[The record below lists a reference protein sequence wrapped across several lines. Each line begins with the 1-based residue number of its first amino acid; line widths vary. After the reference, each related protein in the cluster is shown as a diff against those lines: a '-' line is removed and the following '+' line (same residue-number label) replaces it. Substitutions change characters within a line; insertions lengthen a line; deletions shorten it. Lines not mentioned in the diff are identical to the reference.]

1 MISSVAGSGFFDYAS
16 YSTQDAGRR
25 ASVTDSV
32 NPARQQEKSDK
43 AAEASANVEP
53 SDAPKKPNG
62 EPLTDGDQA
71 EIRELESIDRKVRQ
85 HEQAHMAAGGSLV
98 TSSASYSYTKGPDGK
113 RYATGGEVG
122 IDTSSGRTPEETLS
136 RARQIRSAA
145 LAPAD
150 PSPQDRSVAAAAS
163 QMEMQALQE
172 IAKAQQEAIKSEG
185 EGEGETADLPEIPTL
200 GSGKSEADS
209 ISPFATGKAANDNGI
224 GKSTRAEAVTQA
236 YQSMMA
242 GAAQGSERE
251 NNAGFGSFGGL
262 VSAYA

>member
-16 YSTQDAGRR
+16 YATQNAERGGFAANSTHSTGEEKEKTAETR
-25 ASVTDSV
+25 AS
-32 NPARQQEKSDK
+32 N
-43 AAEASANVEP
+43 ASNDMA
-53 SDAPKKPNG
+53 KKPNG
-62 EPLTDGDQA
+62 APLTDGDQA

-98 TSSASYSYTKGPDGK
+98 TSSASYSYTEGPDGK

-172 IAKAQQEAIKSEG
+172 IAKAQQEAIKSG
-185 EGEGETADLPEIPTL
+185 SEGETVDLPEIPTP
-200 GSGKSEADS
+200 GSGQSEANNL
-209 ISPFATGKAANDNGI
+209 SPFATDKAANDNGI
-224 GKSTRAEAVTQA
+224 GTPRRAEAATQA
-236 YQSMMA
+236 YQSMMF

-251 NNAGFGSFGGL
+251 SHSMGLGSFGGL
-262 VSAYA
+262 ISAYA